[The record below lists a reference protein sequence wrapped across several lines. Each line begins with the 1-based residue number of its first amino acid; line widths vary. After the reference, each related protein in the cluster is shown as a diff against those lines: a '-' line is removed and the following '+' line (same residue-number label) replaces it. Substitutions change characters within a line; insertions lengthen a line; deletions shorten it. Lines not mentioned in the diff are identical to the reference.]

1 MVEVLNAI
9 AAQIYKVEDQNK
21 WGYHLGDVWDTNSE
35 EVVQFTTE
43 VSTKFRKNRNKS
55 YGQIDVSKGAATFSK
70 QLSSFLKDDG
80 AILFSEFVKEYTSK
94 ILIDKAKKKKNK
106 EGSIIAFVHYN
117 EEVNEVIHER
127 VLILMITNTKA
138 LKFDDKETLTLTAQ
152 EVIDLDKFVQGARV
166 EVKEFKDRHINNNLD
181 EDINE
186 VSFIRGTGDIRQY
199 FTESLGTLNLLSDK
213 KSSETATDALQ
224 KYFDQKLPI
233 ERGMKKAAEE
243 KLGRFY
249 ENNNKDRKVSV
260 EDIQRVINGVISEK
274 YPLLD
279 NTFVSFVD
287 ENEYKINDF
296 FVQSKEQ
303 NELLWV
309 EIKTDSFKA
318 SISKNEIGPSGSN
331 KDITFNSTLNI
342 LTITQNITDDTLIKK
357 LKSLIN
363 NG

>member
-1 MVEVLNAI
+1 MVEVLNAV
-9 AAQIYKVEDQNK
+9 AAQIYKLEGQSK
-21 WGYHLGDVWDTNSE
+21 WQYHLGDAWDTNSE
-35 EVVQFTTE
+35 EVVRFTTE

-55 YGQIDVSKGAATFSK
+55 YGQIEVSGGAATFSK
-70 QLSSFLKDDG
+70 QLSSFLIDDG
-80 AILFSEFVKEYTSK
+80 AISFPEFVEEYTSK
-94 ILIDKAKKKKNK
+94 ILIDKAKKKKNT

-117 EEVNEVIHER
+117 EEVIGVTHER
-127 VLILMITNTKA
+127 ILILMITNTKA
-138 LKFDDKETLTLTAQ
+138 LKFNDKERLTLTVQ

-166 EVKEFKDRHINNNLD
+166 EVNEFKDRHINKNLD
-181 EDINE
+181 DDINE
-186 VSFIRGTGDIRQY
+186 VSFIRGTGDIRLY
-199 FTESLGTLNLLSDK
+199 FTESLGSLSLLSDK

-224 KYFDQKLPI
+224 TYFDQKLPT
-233 ERGMKKAAEE
+233 ERGMKKTAEE

-249 ENNNKDRKVSV
+249 ENNNKDRKVSL
-260 EDIQRVINGVISEK
+260 EDIQRVINSVVSEK

-296 FVQSKEQ
+296 FVQRKEQ

-318 SISKNEIGPSGSN
+318 SISKNEIGASGSN